1 MHMPVALADTLLKA
15 AGYEGPY
22 EIVRLH
28 EMVLE
33 ARPLQY
39 CFQGFWHGSEAR
51 SVVVEVET
59 GEVSEVNYD
68 CVVNLKNDVNGTK
81 VTVQ

>member
-1 MHMPVALADTLLKA
+1 MHMPVALADALLKA
-15 AGYEGPY
+15 AGYEGQY

-39 CFQGFWHGSEAR
+39 CFQGFWYGTELR
-51 SVVVEVET
+51 NVVVVVET
-59 GEVSEVNYD
+59 GEVSEVTYD
-68 CVVNLKNDVNGTK
+68 CVVQLGNDA
-81 VTVQ
+81 